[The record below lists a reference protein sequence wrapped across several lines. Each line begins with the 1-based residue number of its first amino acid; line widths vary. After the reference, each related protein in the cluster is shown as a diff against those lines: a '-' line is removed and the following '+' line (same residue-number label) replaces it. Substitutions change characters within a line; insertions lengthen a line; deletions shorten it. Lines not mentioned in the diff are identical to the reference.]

1 MAEDYYKTLEVSR
14 NASPEEIQKAY
25 RRLARKYHPDLHE
38 DEKEKEK
45 AKQRFQQ
52 VQAAYDVLSEPEKRE
67 MYDRYGEGFQQ
78 MPQGNP
84 FGGGAGPGGMEID
97 FSQIFGGGGGGAFEQ
112 IFRQFG
118 GGPSGGAP
126 GGGGRGGAPG
136 GGGQRRRGPQPS
148 QEPLDLD
155 LEEEITIPFSV
166 AVSGGEHQLSLSR
179 GGKTET
185 LSIKIPKGIEPG
197 KKIRLRRQGQ
207 VGPGGQQGD
216 LLVTVKVAPHPNFT
230 RSGNQLQV
238 KLPITI
244 QEALLGTK
252 VDLPTPHG
260 TITVTVPAGSSS
272 GRVLRLKGM
281 GVHDDGKGDLLAEIE
296 IVVPDQ
302 LAQEDRDALAG
313 ILDRVNQPNPRKNL
327 TW

>member
-14 NASPEEIQKAY
+14 TASPEEIQKAY

-67 MYDRYGEGFQQ
+67 MYDRYGENYQQ
-78 MPQGNP
+78 VPQGSP

-97 FSQIFGGGGGGAFEQ
+97 FSQIFGGAGGGGGGAFEQ

-118 GGPSGGAP
+118 GAPGAGGGA
-126 GGGGRGGAPG
+126 
-136 GGGQRRRGPQPS
+136 QRRRGPQPF

-155 LEEEITIPFSV
+155 LEEEITVPFSV
-166 AVSGGEHQLSLSR
+166 AVGGGEHRLTITR
-179 GGKTET
+179 GGKAET

-207 VGPGGQQGD
+207 IGPGGQQGD
-216 LLVTVKVAPHPNFT
+216 LLVTVKIAPHPSFT
-230 RSGNQLQV
+230 RVGNQLQV

-252 VDLPTPHG
+252 VDVPTPHG

-281 GVHDDGKGDLLAEIE
+281 GVHDDTKGDLLAEIE
-296 IVVPDQ
+296 IVVPEQ
-302 LAQEDRDALAG
+302 LSSEDRASLAG
-313 ILDRVNQPNPRKNL
+313 ILERINQPNPRKNL

>member
-14 NASPEEIQKAY
+14 TASPEEIQKAY

-67 MYDRYGEGFQQ
+67 MYDRYGENFQQ
-78 MPQGNP
+78 VPQGSP
-84 FGGGAGPGGMEID
+84 FGAGAGPGGMEID
-97 FSQIFGGGGGGAFEQ
+97 LSQIFGGGGGGGAFEQ
-112 IFRQFG
+112 MFRQFG
-118 GGPSGGAP
+118 GGAGAGP
-126 GGGGRGGAPG
+126 
-136 GGGQRRRGPQPS
+136 QRRRGPQPF
-148 QEPLDLD
+148 QEPLELD
-155 LEEEITIPFSV
+155 LEEEITVPFSV
-166 AVSGGEHQLSLSR
+166 AVSGGEHRLTVHR
-179 GGKTET
+179 GGKAET
-185 LSIKIPKGIEPG
+185 LSIKIPRGIEPG

-207 VGPGGQQGD
+207 LGPGGQQGD

-230 RSGNQLQV
+230 RSGNQLLV

-281 GVHDDGKGDLLAEIE
+281 GVHDDTKGDLLAEIE
-296 IVVPDQ
+296 IVVPEQ
-302 LAQEDRDALAG
+302 LAAEDRTALAS
-313 ILDRVNQPNPRKNL
+313 LLERVNQPNPRKSL

>member
-14 NASPEEIQKAY
+14 TASPEEIQKAY

-67 MYDRYGEGFQQ
+67 MYDRYGENYQQ
-78 MPQGNP
+78 VPQGSP
-84 FGGGAGPGGMEID
+84 YGGGAGPGGMEID
-97 FSQIFGGGGGGAFEQ
+97 FSQIFGGAGGGGGGAFEQ

-118 GGPSGGAP
+118 GAPGAGGGA
-126 GGGGRGGAPG
+126 
-136 GGGQRRRGPQPS
+136 QRRRGPQPF

-155 LEEEITIPFSV
+155 LEEEITVPFSV
-166 AVSGGEHQLSLSR
+166 AVGGGEHRLTITR
-179 GGKTET
+179 GGKAET

-207 VGPGGQQGD
+207 IGPGGQQGD
-216 LLVTVKVAPHPNFT
+216 LLVTVKIAPHPSFT
-230 RSGNQLQV
+230 RVGNQLQV

-281 GVHDDGKGDLLAEIE
+281 GVHDDTKGDLLAEIE
-296 IVVPDQ
+296 IVVPEQ
-302 LAQEDRDALAG
+302 LSSEDRASLAG
-313 ILDRVNQPNPRKNL
+313 ILERINQPNPRKNL